1 MKRSASFSRDR
12 RYRYELGR
20 RWGLGPAV
28 TWVML
33 NPSTADAT
41 VDDPTIRRCID
52 FSRSWGFG
60 ALRVVN
66 LFALR
71 TPEPS
76 ALLHVDDLLGPGG
89 DRRLREVLR
98 AVLRAAD
105 EVVVAWGNVHP
116 RLGARVEAI
125 ASLLPAETSCLGLT
139 ARGEPRHPLY
149 VRGDTRRV
157 PFGEALSVFRATRT
171 MAA

>member
-52 FSRSWGFG
+52 FSR
-60 ALRVVN
+60 
-66 LFALR
+66 
-71 TPEPS
+71 
-76 ALLHVDDLLGPGG
+76 
-89 DRRLREVLR
+89 
-98 AVLRAAD
+98 
-105 EVVVAWGNVHP
+105 
-116 RLGARVEAI
+116 
-125 ASLLPAETSCLGLT
+125 
-139 ARGEPRHPLY
+139 
-149 VRGDTRRV
+149 
-157 PFGEALSVFRATRT
+157 
-171 MAA
+171 

>member
-1 MKRSASFSRDR
+1 MNRSASFSRDR

-20 RWGLGPAV
+20 RWDLGPAV

-52 FSRSWGFG
+52 FSRNWGFG
-60 ALRVVN
+60 GLRVVN

-89 DRRLREVLR
+89 DRRLRAALR
-98 AVLRAAD
+98 EAD

-116 RLGARVEAI
+116 RLRARVEAI
-125 ASLLPAETSCLGLT
+125 ASLLPAGVSCLGLT

-149 VRGDTRRV
+149 VRGDTRPV